1 MDKYEKKEWLYIPP
15 GGLRESGFLI
25 ILMSIQ
31 KTDLGG
37 LEMKKKAA
45 ALLLTSVLAVSM
57 LAGCGQKGS
66 GETSAVSKETGAS
79 DKNDTDTKAAADDN
93 EKEGIVC
100 YVGHGFWD
108 GSLDPIKGAY
118 AYGYDFTNNALLCVA
133 PDSSYTD
140 DLAESWAVSDDALT
154 YTFHLKEG
162 IRFQDGSD
170 FSAEDVVFT
179 Y

>member
-66 GETSAVSKETGAS
+66 GETSAVSK
-79 DKNDTDTKAAADDN
+79 
-93 EKEGIVC
+93 
-100 YVGHGFWD
+100 
-108 GSLDPIKGAY
+108 
-118 AYGYDFTNNALLCVA
+118 
-133 PDSSYTD
+133 
-140 DLAESWAVSDDALT
+140 
-154 YTFHLKEG
+154 
-162 IRFQDGSD
+162 
-170 FSAEDVVFT
+170 
-179 Y
+179 

>member
-1 MDKYEKKEWLYIPP
+1 
-15 GGLRESGFLI
+15 
-25 ILMSIQ
+25 
-31 KTDLGG
+31 
-37 LEMKKKAA
+37 MKKKAA

-66 GETSAVSKETGAS
+66 GETSAVLKETGAS

-140 DLAESWAVSDDALT
+140 DLAESWDVSDSRTDRIFLRKMWCLHT
-154 YTFHLKEG
+154 RLSWRTRG
-162 IRFQDGSD
+162 TTRTWI
-170 FSAEDVVFT
+170 
-179 Y
+179 